1 MFLNKTDEMR
11 SLGQVSLR
19 ELARPSA
26 VERCSHTAISQA
38 ASRAWQRSDDSRVIY
53 ALFMF
58 AFVLFC
64 LFAFCVIY
72 LVFVYFLFSPEGLL
86 LFVCMF
92 VCTVSGI
99 LKSIA
104 VLLLFFFCRF
114 FFLSTFAA
122 GCAHCCY
129 VHSYMTLSAGKHTCF
144 METCN
149 VKPLL
154 L

>member
-1 MFLNKTDEMR
+1 MPF
-11 SLGQVSLR
+11 SCLR
-19 ELARPSA
+19 
-26 VERCSHTAISQA
+26 
-38 ASRAWQRSDDSRVIY
+38 
-53 ALFMF
+53 
-58 AFVLFC
+58 LFC
-64 LFAFCVIY
+64 LFAFRVIY

-92 VCTVSGI
+92 VCAVSGI

-104 VLLLFFFCRF
+104 VLLLFSSFFFCRF
-114 FFLSTFAA
+114 FSLSTFAA

-129 VHSYMTLSAGKHTCF
+129 VRSYFTLSAGKHTCF
-144 METCN
+144 TEACN